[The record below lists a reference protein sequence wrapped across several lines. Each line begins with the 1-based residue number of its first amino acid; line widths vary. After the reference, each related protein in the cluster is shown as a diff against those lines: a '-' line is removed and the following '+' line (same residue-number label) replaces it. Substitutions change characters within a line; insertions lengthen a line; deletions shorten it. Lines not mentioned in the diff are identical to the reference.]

1 MALRISFIYLRLRS
15 FIMKKIIVAIASI
28 LLIGSANAASISFTP
43 ASVSVARGAPS
54 SDITVQVAGDFSSV
68 YVEANANINLDA
80 FSIYQIQSIGT
91 NSCLLI
97 GGKLRVLAAGNT
109 TFTIPFP
116 AAQTAVCR
124 LKVRPRIA
132 AGVGGYSLYV
142 TDAYGYNAFA
152 NSTSV
157 WAASASITVTP

>member
-1 MALRISFIYLRLRS
+1 
-15 FIMKKIIVAIASI
+15 MKKIIVAIASI
-28 LLIGSANAASISFTP
+28 LLIGSSNAANVSFTP

-97 GGKLRVLAAGNT
+97 GGKLRVLAAVNT
-109 TFTIPFP
+109 TFTTPFP
-116 AAQTAVCR
+116 ATQTAVCR

-132 AGVGGYSLYV
+132 AGVGGYSLYF
-142 TDAYGYNAFA
+142 TDAYGFNALG
-152 NSTSV
+152 NSTTV
-157 WAASASITVTP
+157 TAGSATITVIP